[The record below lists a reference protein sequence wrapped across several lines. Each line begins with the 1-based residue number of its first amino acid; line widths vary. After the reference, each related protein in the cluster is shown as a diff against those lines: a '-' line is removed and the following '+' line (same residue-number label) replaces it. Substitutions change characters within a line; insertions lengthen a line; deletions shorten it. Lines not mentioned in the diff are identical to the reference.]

1 LAVSGEN
8 STYSAAIATAASEKW
23 WRSSR
28 YSFAFYLGQSTNY
41 FFFIVVCHIKKG
53 ADKVKFKLRTS
64 KYLYTLVMDAADA
77 EKVSKVEDSLPP
89 SVKRELL

>member
-1 LAVSGEN
+1 MAKEIKEIKEFME
-8 STYSAAIATAASEKW
+8 IARRNDAT
-23 WRSSR
+23 
-28 YSFAFYLGQSTNY
+28 
-41 FFFIVVCHIKKG
+41 VCHIKKG